1 MVQQIIVSC
10 KERVTDMAFK
20 KTNEPGLVK
29 VRIFLF
35 LYFSVFC
42 FYSACNLY
50 TEIDFGV
57 HMIHMCFWS
66 AYDTQSLLVVE
77 KKMWRYSTPK
87 INQYK
92 LK

>member
-29 VRIFLF
+29 VRIAQ
-35 LYFSVFC
+35 FSPI
-42 FYSACNLY
+42 YMQKLTLACIWY
-50 TEIDFGV
+50 T
-57 HMIHMCFWS
+57 CFWS

-77 KKMWRYSTPK
+77 KKKWQNSTPK